1 MISSQEHA
9 EGVHGEDEAE
19 ARRRNGE
26 RRVTELMSWA
36 LLTAPTTMTCG
47 EALGLAAARGVH
59 HIPVLDG
66 GVMVGI
72 VCTCDLSEAPADAPI
87 GSYLCAPVATIP
99 ASCSSNEAL
108 ASMRRHDVGALP
120 VLYHGFLIGI
130 VTAGD
135 LVRAHVLAEEDRP
148 TCAECGAHHHVRTP
162 GADDDLGVDDSYG
175 DGRPLCI
182 VCADRIR
189 R

>member
-9 EGVHGEDEAE
+9 EGVHGEDEAA

-36 LLTAPTTMTCG
+36 LLTAPTTMTCS

-87 GSYLCAPVATIP
+87 GSYLCAPVAT
-99 ASCSSNEAL
+99 
-108 ASMRRHDVGALP
+108 MRRHDVGALP

-162 GADDDLGVDDSYG
+162 GADDDLGLDETDGDD
-175 DGRPLCI
+175 RPLCI
-182 VCADRIR
+182 VCADRAR

>member
-9 EGVHGEDEAE
+9 EGVRSEDEAA
-19 ARRRNGE
+19 ARRRNGD

-36 LLTAPTTMTCG
+36 LLTTPVTMTVR
-47 EALGLAAARGVH
+47 EARALATARGVH

-72 VCTCDLSEAPADAPI
+72 ICTCDLRDANDAEQVGPHMH
-87 GSYLCAPVATIP
+87 SPVTTIN

-108 ASMRRHDVGALP
+108 ATMRRHDVGALP

-135 LVRAHVLAEEDRP
+135 LVRAHVLAENERP
-148 TCAECGAHHHVRTP
+148 VCTSCGAHHHVRP
-162 GADDDLGVDDSYG
+162 NDDG
-175 DGRPLCI
+175 DGSRALC
-182 VCADRIR
+182 VGCQQKAGR
-189 R
+189 